1 MEMKVLSKEKNSIEI
16 ELIGINK
23 TLLQPL
29 IQVLLRDDKVEFAN
43 FTRKH
48 PLVDHPKLHIKM
60 KSGEPVD
67 AFLRAARSLAKESN
81 EGKKIVKE
89 LSANK

>member
-1 MEMKVLSKEKNSIEI
+1 MEMKVVSKEKNSIEI

-29 IQVLLRDDKVEFAN
+29 IQALLRDDKVEFAN
-43 FTRKH
+43 STRKH
-48 PLVDHPKLHIKM
+48 PFVDHPKLHIKV
-60 KSGEPVD
+60 KSGEPID
-67 AFLRAARSLAKESN
+67 AFLRAAKALAKESH
-81 EGKKIVKE
+81 ECKKVVKE